1 MNVIKPVLTAAGT
14 ALLLSGVAAA
24 TSETASDLSFRV
36 LLDGKPIGSH
46 DFRITEQETEK
57 VIESN
62 ASFDVSLFFVPVF
75 SYRHSNTEVWRDGC
89 LVQIDAETD
98 ANGKQFRV
106 EGRKDTSAYRIGTNA
121 GAAAYPA
128 DCLMSFAYWDRQMV
142 QQNRLLNA
150 QTGEIVE
157 VDIEPQGQTILDL
170 DGRNIAVDGYR
181 IRAAAHDVDI
191 TVWYSRRDG
200 RWVSL
205 ESRLKNGR
213 LMRYLP
219 ADNRL
224 LASAASDGR
233 PEGR

>member
-1 MNVIKPVLTAAGT
+1 MKVIKPALTAAVA
-14 ALLLSGVAAA
+14 ALLLSSTVAA
-24 TSETASDLSFRV
+24 TSGTARDLSFRV

-46 DFRITEQETEK
+46 DFRITEQDAEK

-98 ANGKQFRV
+98 SNGKQFRV
-106 EGRKDTSAYRIGTNA
+106 EGRKETSAYRIGTNS
-121 GAAAYPA
+121 GAAAYPG

-157 VDIEPQGQTILDL
+157 VDIEPLGEAVLEFGERD
-170 DGRNIAVDGYR
+170 IATDGYR
-181 IRAAAHDVDI
+181 IFAPAHDVDI
-191 TVWYSRRDG
+191 TVWYSRSDSS
-200 RWVSL
+200 WVSL

-219 ADNRL
+219 ADNSL
-224 LASAASDGR
+224 LASAARDGR
-233 PEGR
+233 SEGR

>member
-1 MNVIKPVLTAAGT
+1 MNLIKPVLIAAGV
-14 ALLLSGVAAA
+14 ALLLSGVVAA
-24 TSETASDLSFRV
+24 TSGTAKDLSFRV

-46 DFRITEQETEK
+46 DFRITEQDAEK
-57 VIESN
+57 VVESN

-98 ANGKQFRV
+98 SNGEQFRV
-106 EGRKDTSAYRIGTNA
+106 EGRKEPSAYRIGTNA
-121 GAAAYPA
+121 GASAYPG

-157 VDIEPQGQTILDL
+157 VDIEPLGEATLEL
-170 DGRNIAVDGYR
+170 GGRGIAADGYR

-191 TVWYSRRDG
+191 TVWYRRSDG

-219 ADNRL
+219 ADQRL
-224 LASAASDGR
+224 LASAASNGR
-233 PEGR
+233 PEAR